1 MPQTRMRMR
10 PWLELQINSNKI
22 PGLYWLN
29 KKDKMFQI
37 PWKHAAKHG
46 WELEKDACLFKNWA
60 VHTGRYKEGD
70 VDPDPKTWKANFR
83 CAMNSLPDIQEVK
96 DQSISKGPS
105 AVRVYK
111 MLNPPVKA
119 EKKEKKSKSP
129 KSKSPRK
136 SVDDIKEETVE
147 ATNSIQLPDDHSGYV
162 LPSYAADEMEVG
174 STFGLPCELNNG
186 AWRNCPLDIQVP
198 DSTNNIY
205 RFQVS
210 PGYSSSEVTDEEED
224 IPLYDIFNSSEW
236 QQNSVGGKGFLLNEA
251 GIGKGFLLNETGMQ
265 NLSLDFSLQ
274 EQDTVFEI
282 PKLELFPHESK
293 SSAECTL
300 LDIRTHF
307 VPPISCG
314 I

>member
-10 PWLELQINSNKI
+10 PWLEMQINSNKI
-22 PGLYWLN
+22 PGLHWLN

-60 VHTGRYKEGD
+60 VHTGKYKEGD

-105 AVRVYK
+105 AVRVYRI
-111 MLNPPVKA
+111 LPLVKS
-119 EKKEKKSKSP
+119 EKKERKSKSP

-136 SVDDIKEETVE
+136 SVEDIKEEETVK

-162 LPSYAADEMEVG
+162 LPNYATEDMEVG
-174 STFGLPCELNNG
+174 STFGVSYELNND
-186 AWRNCPLDIQVP
+186 AWRNCQMDMPTP
-198 DSTNNIY
+198 DSTNNLY
-205 RFQVS
+205 RLQVS
-210 PGYSSSEVTDEEED
+210 PCCSSSEDEES
-224 IPLYDIFNSSEW
+224 PLYDLLFNSSEW
-236 QQNSVGGKGFLLNEA
+236 QPNSIGGKGFLLNEA
-251 GIGKGFLLNETGMQ
+251 GMQ
-265 NLSLDFSLQ
+265 NLSLDFTLQ
-274 EQDTVFEI
+274 EQDTTFEI
-282 PKLELFPHESK
+282 PKLGMPHELK

-300 LDIRTHF
+300 LDIRTHY
-307 VPPISCG
+307 VPSISCG